1 MNSWVIAALVG
12 VALYLVVRVLRRA
25 TARPAT
31 ATSFPDAGDTAAAP
45 EPHPPSVPAAAPEWK
60 LADQPEIASIDRVEL
75 MATVSIPARQ
85 RDMTAML
92 VERGA
97 LDRHVRDANERLLP
111 ESTNLVISVPLRKIP
126 IDLIPALAENPVDN
140 LQISAYVSWG
150 ERGYIH
156 GAYGNIAHLE
166 QAFAA
171 WLDAPPGWQGVAQER
186 GAFIEGTFFTGDVLL
201 HVERGYMDSSV
212 SVDVVSREALRRD
225 VRRQLAELRA
235 HLQAS
240 PARETDG

>member
-1 MNSWVIAALVG
+1 MNSWVIAALAG
-12 VALYLVVRVLRRA
+12 VALYLVARVLKRA

-31 ATSFPDAGDTAAAP
+31 AASFPDDGDTAAAP
-45 EPHPPSVPAAAPEWK
+45 EPPPPIGAGGRTGMETCRPAGDCVDRSRRTHGNGQHPRATARH
-60 LADQPEIASIDRVEL
+60 DRH
-75 MATVSIPARQ
+75 A
-85 RDMTAML
+85 
-92 VERGA
+92 RGA
-97 LDRHVRDANERLLP
+97 RRTRRHVRDANERLLP

-156 GAYGNIAHLE
+156 GAYGNIARLE

-212 SVDVVSREALRRD
+212 AVDVVSREVLRRN
-225 VRRQLAELRA
+225 VRKQLAELRA

>member
-1 MNSWVIAALVG
+1 MNGWIIAALAG
-12 VALYLVVRVLRRA
+12 VALYLVVRVFKRA
-25 TARPAT
+25 ATHPAM
-31 ATSFPDAGDTAAAP
+31 AASLPDIGDTAAKP
-45 EPHPPSVPAAAPEWK
+45 EPRHPSAPATAQEWK
-60 LADQPEIASIDRVEL
+60 LADEPEVASIEHVEL
-75 MATVSIPARQ
+75 KATVDIPARQ

-97 LDRHVRDANERLLP
+97 LERHVRDANERLLP
-111 ESTNLVISVPLRKIP
+111 ESQNLVISVSLHKIP
-126 IDLIPALAENPVDN
+126 IDLIPKLSENPVDN
-140 LQISAYVSWG
+140 LQISAYVTWG

-156 GAYGNIAHLE
+156 GEYGNIGHLE

-212 SVDVVSREALRRD
+212 VIDVVSREVLRRD

-240 PARETDG
+240 PAHETDG